1 MSEQRAFRAYLPP
14 ALRGG
19 RRVWGLGV
27 NLYAVRSARNWG
39 SGDFT
44 DLRDLVAIAERL
56 GVGIV
61 GVNPLHALHWL
72 DPEKASPYA
81 PTSRFFLNPLYVDVE
96 AVPEFAA
103 DEATQA
109 LVSST
114 PFCDDLAQARS
125 AASIRYDLV
134 GACKRRVFELLFA
147 AFRRSAGDERRRAFG
162 RFLMGGGARLRR
174 FAIHQAL
181 QEHFASEDGT
191 ACAWQ
196 EWPAAFRDPNSPE
209 VDRFAHEAHRRV
221 DFYRYLQFVA
231 DEQLAAVSERAN
243 ALAIGLYRDLA
254 VGVDG
259 AGAEVW
265 AEGDRFVLD
274 QTVGAPPDTLGPL
287 GQNWGFPPP
296 DPAALESDRGAY
308 FGALLRA
315 NMAHA
320 GALRIDHVMLLLR
333 LFWIPLGARPQD
345 GTYVPYPFDLL
356 RAVTAQQS
364 KRAHA
369 VVIGED
375 LGTVPDGFRETMA
388 HDFVM
393 SYRLLLFGRDAA
405 GRFTPP
411 ETYPEC
417 ALATAT
423 THDLPT
429 LAGWVLGRDIDLRR
443 NAGLQSEDE
452 ARSAHA
458 LRRLEA
464 TWLLEALQAAG
475 ELNGSAVEELHQ
487 TLDARI
493 ADGRAYAPL
502 IAAAYRFLARSPAR
516 IVLAQLDDLLGE
528 LDQVNVPGTFDEYPN
543 WRRKS
548 GVALEAVGEDE
559 RVVSLAAQMNAL
571 VSGGPVTSKPS

>member
-19 RRVWGLGV
+19 RRVWGLGA
-27 NLYAVRSARNWG
+27 NLYALRSARNWG
-39 SGDFT
+39 IGDFS
-44 DLRDLVAIAERL
+44 DLRALVATAERL
-56 GVGIV
+56 GAGIV

-81 PTSRFFLNPLYVDVE
+81 PTSRFFLNPLYVDLE
-96 AVPEFAA
+96 AVPEFST
-103 DEATQA
+103 DEATRA
-109 LVSST
+109 FVVSAS
-114 PFCDDLAQARS
+114 FRDDLARARN

-147 AFRRSAGDERRRAFG
+147 AFRRDAGVERRRAFG

-174 FAIHQAL
+174 FAVHQAL
-181 QEHFASEDGT
+181 QEHFATERGT
-191 ACAWQ
+191 ARAWQ
-196 EWPAAFRDPNSPE
+196 EWPRAFQDPNSPE
-209 VDRFAHEAHRRV
+209 VERFAHQEHRRV

-231 DEQLAAVSERAN
+231 DEQLAAVSERAKS
-243 ALAIGLYRDLA
+243 LAIGLYRDLA
-254 VGVDG
+254 VGVDA

-265 AEGDRFVLD
+265 ADRERFVLD

-287 GQNWGFPPP
+287 GQNWGIPPP
-296 DPAALESDRGAY
+296 DPAALERERGAY

-333 LFWIPLGARPQD
+333 LFWIPLGARPEA
-345 GTYVPYPFDLL
+345 GAYVSYPFDLL
-356 RAVTAQQS
+356 RAVTAAQS
-364 KRAHA
+364 KRARTL
-369 VVIGED
+369 VVGED
-375 LGTVPDGFRETMA
+375 LGTVPGGFRETMA
-388 HDFVM
+388 RDFIL
-393 SYRLLLFGRDAA
+393 SYRLLLFERDGT

-411 ETYPEC
+411 ESYPEC

-429 LAGWVLGRDIDLRR
+429 LAGWVLGRDVDLRR
-443 NAGLQSEDE
+443 DAGLQSEDE
-452 ARSAHA
+452 ARGARA

-464 TWLLEALQAAG
+464 TWLLEALQGAG
-475 ELNGSAVEELHQ
+475 ELDGSAVETLHR
-487 TLDARI
+487 TLDARV
-493 ADGRAYAPL
+493 ADGRSYAPL

-516 IVLAQLDDLLGE
+516 IVLVQLDDLLGE

-543 WRRKS
+543 WRRKN
-548 GVALEAVGEDE
+548 GVALEAVAEDE
-559 RVVSLAAQMNAL
+559 RAASLAAQMNVL